1 MMAAMPT
8 LLQVMEE
15 ERAARGERLRS
26 RVRSELRDALR
37 AVVPGT
43 EVRVYGSLTQAGR
56 FTETSDVDLALH
68 AEPADMSICQLI
80 AQLSEVLGR
89 RVDVVLL
96 SKTRLRD
103 KILREGETWTP

>member
-1 MMAAMPT
+1 
-8 LLQVMEE
+8 
-15 ERAARGERLRS
+15 
-26 RVRSELRDALR
+26 
-37 AVVPGT
+37 
-43 EVRVYGSLTQAGR
+43 
-56 FTETSDVDLALH
+56 
-68 AEPADMSICQLI
+68 MSICQLI